1 MVERIF
7 VFIIKTK
14 CSFLNRLHAQLILL
28 IAFLSSCAD
37 GENFGEVV
45 NNGEVFN
52 FLLENQQSDTI
63 LESFGVEVVVD
74 NPKPWLS
81 YSGRQIECSKFE
93 TRGQSSLGFRRK
105 SFNVNLED
113 RAEVYDFSGTQSY
126 SDDFKLLSLSMDYT
140 YVNNRLAFKLYNHIG
155 LWDLHTFYT
164 EVALNGQTQGLY
176 LFVQDPV
183 DYFKRVLNS
192 DFIIRRG
199 YHGLIKRFS
208 RNKSSATQSDEQ
220 YITQFNSIYQ
230 VIREYDGEELYNR
243 LSNYLDVEEYLQKI
257 ALDYLLMNG
266 DYTDEL
272 YLYLK
277 EKNGRQV
284 YGVLPWDYDDI
295 FSELPHEIGR
305 DWAVGKLFGVRQYMS
320 IEDVQN
326 DVGSKML
333 FSIEDDLDY
342 KIASDNYLYPLYIQ
356 QLSDL
361 MTTLDE
367 ATLTLIIDE
376 VLAEVRPFYEEK
388 EIIEQSKYDR
398 KETSKVE
405 LFENV
410 ANIKEFL
417 IERRNRILREL

>member
-1 MVERIF
+1 M
-7 VFIIKTK
+7 
-14 CSFLNRLHAQLILL
+14 
-28 IAFLSSCAD
+28 
-37 GENFGEVV
+37 
-45 NNGEVFN
+45 
-52 FLLENQQSDTI
+52 
-63 LESFGVEVVVD
+63 VVD